1 MPLASAPQAAAG
13 SATPGTRVL
22 ALETVFVCL
31 AALLVIAWFATASA
45 SLPALLAVAAAGAL
59 AVRARAHPRPL
70 PRPRPHAET
79 LVCLALA
86 VVYRLPALVYPW
98 GWVNRDG
105 AYGAFV
111 ALHLLD
117 GARPAPVFTEGANY
131 QGTLKGHLAAA
142 LALLTGSR
150 DLSWLMALSSL
161 LLYLVFVGATMA
173 LARRL
178 GGRVAGAAAG
188 LYLALSP
195 RFLTVFSLNCVGQYV
210 DVLALGGVALAV
222 LARLLDEDR
231 HGSGARL
238 DYLGAGALL
247 GVAFWQQPVALCYA
261 GAAAVA
267 LLPRRRTWR
276 DPWTL
281 LVPVG
286 LVVGALPVLLWNAR
300 NDWASADIL
309 GRDTAELQAQVD
321 ALPRLARRAAE
332 ISFPILAGLS
342 PGHPWADVP
351 GVRWLAML
359 VIPGALVAFLA
370 VRRRAIAT
378 ALRDRG
384 ASPDLLTPLVAL
396 CCLGLFWAVASGR
409 VYWRPRYLLPVA
421 GATAVHL
428 GVTAAWL
435 WRRWRPAAALAL
447 GPLLALN
454 MAGTLP
460 RLRESR
466 GIAEYYASIV
476 RSLRDKGVRTGYAD
490 FSLSAPV
497 TMFTAEAILL
507 SPRLGP
513 TPAYES
519 EAHVHRVEREGP
531 DAYVLRPEDDVEAFA
546 NTLRGLGVTF
556 QLDLEPVPVFHA
568 FSRRVPLA
576 EIAGWPAG
584 GAADGPEE

>member
-1 MPLASAPQAAAG
+1 MRLASAPHPGAG
-13 SATPGTRVL
+13 SAAPGTRFL
-22 ALETVFVCL
+22 ALETAVVCL
-31 AALLVIAWFATASA
+31 GALLVTVWFTAA
-45 SLPALLAVAAAGAL
+45 STALPAVLAVAVAGAL
-59 AVRARAHPRPL
+59 AVRLRASTWPL
-70 PRPRPHAET
+70 RRPRPGLET
-79 LVCLALA
+79 LACLGLA
-86 VVYRLPALVYPW
+86 AVYRLPALVYPW

-111 ALHLLD
+111 ALHLLE

-142 LALLTGSR
+142 LALLTGSE
-150 DLSWLMALSSL
+150 DLSWLMTLSSL
-161 LLYLVFVGATMA
+161 LLYLAFVAATMA

-178 GGRVAGAAAG
+178 GGRVAGVAAG

-231 HGSGARL
+231 HGPGARL
-238 DYLGAGALL
+238 DYLAAGVLL
-247 GVAFWQQPVALCYA
+247 GAAFWQQPVALCYV
-261 GAAAVA
+261 GAAVLA
-267 LLPRRRTWR
+267 LLLRRRTWR

-281 LVPVG
+281 LVPGG
-286 LVVGALPVLLWNAR
+286 LVLGALPVLLWNAG
-300 NDWASADIL
+300 NDWASGDIL
-309 GRDTAELQAQVD
+309 GRDPAELRAQVD

-351 GVRWLAML
+351 GVPWVAML
-359 VIPGALVAFLA
+359 VIPAALVAFLA

-378 ALRDRG
+378 ALRQRG
-384 ASPDLLTPLVAL
+384 ASADLLTPLVAL
-396 CCLGLFWAVASGR
+396 GCLGLFWAVASGR
-409 VYWRPRYLLPVA
+409 VYWRPRYLLPIA

-428 GVTAAWL
+428 GVASSWL

-447 GPLLALN
+447 GALLALN
-454 MAGTLP
+454 VAGTLP

-466 GIAEYYASIV
+466 AIADYYASIV
-476 RSLRDKGVRTGYAD
+476 RSLQEKGVRTGYAD

-497 TMFTAEAILL
+497 TMFTAEAIVL

-519 EAHVHRVEREGP
+519 ERHTRRVEREGP
-531 DAYVLRPEDDVEAFA
+531 DAYVLRPEDDAEAFA

-568 FSRRVPLA
+568 LSRRVPLA
-576 EIAGWPAG
+576 EIAGFRAS
-584 GAADGPEE
+584 GAADGPQE